1 MKVETQLNY
10 RNLFCLLTL
19 RIICVV
25 QRFGSQ
31 SEVMNIKLTIGFKA
45 ASRLSDAQKVK
56 LIRCQGEKLQAPES
70 ELQSIIRFCGEKNCI
85 PSGLALVF
93 EYADNADRILDLIAV
108 IRHQQKLLAPAN
120 YPHFRERL
128 CIVIRVYLLLSRLI
142 VVISRW
148 RSLQWTACPLLLMRS
163 NKSKVSLA
171 SELRALHQMLKK
183 FSIQANYSAT
193 GWQASFTARGFD
205 LLNSAF
211 EEFFRIEEHVDKSFT
226 GNSSLFM
233 FRFSGSMH
241 NKSSPTLLQY
251 SSCIDKIGR
260 WQRSIASQAGWTDNQ
275 YFGDTEELLMLKSLT
290 DLDADFMDFCKT
302 FPRINGDCASIFPT
316 VVVRELEEVPSFE
329 EDSSEDLSQGKLE
342 EETYSRPA
350 LLSTGSSPYSQK
362 STTSEP
368 SLVASPCSS
377 SRQSLISSPS
387 VLRVLQPQAEF
398 TTMGMSSDLNSEA
411 SYFSHY
417 EERARPRTASY
428 PPSTKLRPLVGS
440 LRSPIRSLSKHQRN
454 TVVYHQPS
462 ILYQTL
468 KRIDEFETLSEQE
481 RAIKKIRVWFRFY
494 FPRRKLSKRLFSRKV
509 AAFVI
514 DHIMDCLW
522 ARVTTSKRYQRKLI
536 RQGAALNI
544 QRMFRGWRV
553 RHRVAA
559 VAHAGH
565 LHQQRVQTLLGKWA
579 GYVLAGSVIRRFLLR
594 LLAPMKERL
603 RGNTAARL
611 TVVNAI
617 RVCFMKEVVCLPPS
631 LKKGPSNSSI
641 AKVSSQRFAS
651 VVAASS
657 PRRDRQESA
666 AIAIQKVVREF
677 LAMQRVRLRKM
688 RVNAATKIAMFIV
701 HATAKRRHRRNMVTV
716 RAAVRIQQLWRG
728 MCVRR
733 EMFREVRAG
742 VILNEIWRK
751 HQAYKSL
758 KAQLRRVDRPYTIV
772 LRGVRNIGPKYVN
785 NEQMKVRVSVWWNPL
800 LHIVG
805 RNDYDAVLQ
814 AKQPQL
820 IYVSSYAKIVAE
832 NDDGNS
838 APSPA
843 PSPSPASQ
851 AQQAPLR
858 PLSSPLLATGP
869 RSQPSANTAPLS
881 PSSGVSSLTS
891 STYPAPATRGPDA
904 AAHRHTLS
912 PTRALRQ
919 TLNFALQI
927 GTSVVTRRPSKIDRS
942 GRLMCCFDD
951 VAVKIPGCHGNSVVK
966 FEIFDGE

>member
-1 MKVETQLNY
+1 
-10 RNLFCLLTL
+10 
-19 RIICVV
+19 
-25 QRFGSQ
+25 
-31 SEVMNIKLTIGFKA
+31 MNIKLTIGFNA
-45 ASRLSDAQKVK
+45 ASRLSDVQKVK
-56 LIRCQGEKLQAPES
+56 LIRCQGEKLQAPEP

-93 EYADNADRILDLIAV
+93 EYAENADRILDLIAV
-108 IRHQQKLLAPAN
+108 IRHQQKLITQAN
-120 YPHFRERL
+120 YPHFREKL
-128 CIVIRVYLLLSRLI
+128 CVVIRLYLLLSRLV

-163 NKSKVSLA
+163 DKSKVSLA

-183 FSIQANYSAT
+183 VTTQANYSAT
-193 GWQASFTARGFD
+193 GWQSFFTARGFE
-205 LLNSAF
+205 LLNRAF

-226 GNSSLFM
+226 GNSSMFM

-241 NKSSPTLLQY
+241 NKSSPTLLPY
-251 SSCIDKIGR
+251 SSCIDNIGR
-260 WQRSIASQAGWTDNQ
+260 WQRSIASQAGWTDYQ

-290 DLDADFMDFCKT
+290 DLDADFMDSCKN
-302 FPRINGDCASIFPT
+302 FPRINGDCASIFPM
-316 VVVRELEEVPSFE
+316 VVVRELEEVSSFE

-342 EETYSRPA
+342 EETFSRPA

-362 STTSEP
+362 SMTSEP

-398 TTMGMSSDLNSEA
+398 ATIGGMPSDLNSEA

-417 EERARPRTASY
+417 EERTRPRTASY
-428 PPSTKLRPLVGS
+428 PPSTKLRPLVGN
-440 LRSPIRSLSKHQRN
+440 LRSPIRSLSKHQQN
-454 TVVYHQPS
+454 AGVYQQSS

-468 KRIDEFETLSEQE
+468 KKIDEFETLSDQE

-509 AAFVI
+509 AASVI

-522 ARVTTSKRYQRKLI
+522 ARVTTSKRYQRKII

-553 RHRVAA
+553 RHRAAA
-559 VAHAGH
+559 VAHADH
-565 LHQQRVQTLLGKWA
+565 LHQQRVQALLGKWA
-579 GYVLAGSVIRRFLLR
+579 VYVLAGSVIRRFLLR

-603 RGNTAARL
+603 RGNTASRL

-641 AKVSSQRFAS
+641 TKSSSQRLVA
-651 VVAASS
+651 VIAASS
-657 PRRDRQESA
+657 PARDRRESA
-666 AIAIQKVVREF
+666 IIAIQRVARRF
-677 LAMQRVRLRKM
+677 LAMQRLRLRKM

-701 HATAKRRHRRNMVTV
+701 HATAKRRRRRNMIMV
-716 RAAVRIQQLWRG
+716 RSAVRIQQLWRG

-751 HQAYKSL
+751 HQAYRSL

-820 IYVSSYAKIVAE
+820 IYVSNFAKIVAE
-832 NDDGNS
+832 NDDNNNNNG
-838 APSPA
+838 ASPA
-843 PSPSPASQ
+843 PSPSPASHVQ
-851 AQQAPLR
+851 HSPLR

-869 RSQPSANTAPLS
+869 RTQSPANTAPLS
-881 PSSGVSSLTS
+881 PSSDASSLTS
-891 STYPAPATRGPDA
+891 STYPPLATRGHDA

-912 PTRALRQ
+912 PARALRQ

-942 GRLMCCFDD
+942 GKLMCCFDD
-951 VAVKIPGCHGNSVVK
+951 IAVKIPGCHGNSVVK